1 MLESVGNTATL
12 RNTNTYK
19 AYSSRRRIT
28 YCGSVRLF
36 GHNIKNSPHIGK
48 KEVCWEQGF
57 PSSQRR
63 TQVWQQRWQKK
74 ISWLVSKC
82 WIWGER
88 QWRWKPIL
96 YVLYICIYLLILL
109 GLSILPFQSFR
120 VRSMIIMGLCR
131 QRLQAAAM
139 SKRKPPWSGTFA
151 TSSPGYWAGFYR
163 ILYATMY
170 TPPT

>member
-36 GHNIKNSPHIGK
+36 GHNIKNNPHIGK

-96 YVLYICIYLLILL
+96 YVLYRYVPIDSIEP
-109 GLSILPFQSFR
+109 SILAFQSFW
-120 VRSMIIMGLCR
+120 VRSMIIMGFCR
-131 QRLQAAAM
+131 QRMQAAAM
-139 SKRKPPWSGTFA
+139 SKRKPPQSGTSA
-151 TSSPGYWAGFYR
+151 A
-163 ILYATMY
+163 
-170 TPPT
+170 